1 MSNPPEIQALR
12 FGRIVID
19 NVAFNRDVIIFPDR
33 IRSDWR
39 RRDGHN
45 LALEDLAEVLES
57 NPEAI
62 ILGRGL
68 FERMKVSDDIR
79 ELITEQGI
87 ELVVLRT
94 EGASKAYNELRERRR
109 VVAALHLSC

>member
-1 MSNPPEIQALR
+1 LSNPPEIQALR

-19 NVAFNRDVIIFPDR
+19 NVAYNRDVIIFPNR

-57 NPEAI
+57 NPEVI

-68 FERMKVSDDIR
+68 FGRMKVSDDIR

>member
-1 MSNPPEIQALR
+1 LSNPPEIQELR

-19 NVAFNRDVIIFPDR
+19 NVVYNRDVIIFPDR
-33 IRSDWR
+33 VRSDWR

-45 LALEDLAEVLES
+45 LALEDLVEVLGG
-57 NPEAI
+57 NPETI
-62 ILGRGL
+62 ILGRGV
-68 FERMKVSDDIR
+68 FGRMKVSNDLR
-79 ELITEQGI
+79 ELITERGI

-94 EGASKAYNELRERRR
+94 EGASKAYNEMRERRR

>member
-19 NVAFNRDVIIFPDR
+19 NVTYNRDVIIFPDR

-45 LALEDLAEVLES
+45 LALKDLAEVLES

-68 FERMKVSDDIR
+68 FGRMKVSDDIR

>member
-1 MSNPPEIQALR
+1 MSNPPEIQELR

-19 NVAFNRDVIIFPDR
+19 NVVYNRDVIIFPDR
-33 IRSDWR
+33 VRSDWR

-45 LALEDLAEVLES
+45 LALEDLVEVLGG
-57 NPEAI
+57 NPETI
-62 ILGRGL
+62 ILGRGV
-68 FERMKVSDDIR
+68 FGRMKVSNDLR
-79 ELITEQGI
+79 ELITERGI

-94 EGASKAYNELRERRR
+94 EGASKAYNEMRERRR

>member
-1 MSNPPEIQALR
+1 MRNPPEIQALR

-19 NVAFNRDVIIFPDR
+19 NIVYNRDVIIFPDR
-33 IRSDWR
+33 IRSNWR

-45 LALEDLAEVLES
+45 LALEDLVEVLEG
-57 NPEAI
+57 NPETI
-62 ILGRGL
+62 ILGRGV
-68 FERMKVSDDIR
+68 FGRMKVSDDVR
-79 ELITEQGI
+79 ELITERGI

>member
-39 RRDGHN
+39 RGDGHN

-68 FERMKVSDDIR
+68 FGRMKVSDDIR

>member
-19 NVAFNRDVIIFPDR
+19 GVVYNRDVIIFPDR
-33 IRSDWR
+33 VRSNWR

-45 LALEDLAEVLES
+45 LVIEDLVEVLES
-57 NPEAI
+57 NPEVI
-62 ILGRGL
+62 ILGRGV
-68 FERMKVSDDIR
+68 FGRMKVAAELR
-79 ELITEQGI
+79 EVITERGI
-87 ELVVLRT
+87 ELIVLRT
-94 EGASKAYNELRERRR
+94 EGARKAYNELRERRR

>member
-19 NVAFNRDVIIFPDR
+19 NVAYNRDVIIFPDR

-68 FERMKVSDDIR
+68 FGRMKVSDDVR
-79 ELITEQGI
+79 ELITERGI

>member
-68 FERMKVSDDIR
+68 FGRMKVSDDIH

-109 VVAALHLSC
+109 VVAALLLSC

>member
-1 MSNPPEIQALR
+1 LSNPPEIQEFR
-12 FGRIVID
+12 FGRIIID
-19 NVAFNRDVIIFPDR
+19 NVVYNRDVIIFPDR
-33 IRSDWR
+33 VRSDWR

-45 LALEDLAEVLES
+45 LTLEDLIEVLDG

-62 ILGRGL
+62 IIGRGV
-68 FERMKVSDDIR
+68 FGRMNVSDDIR
-79 ELITEQGI
+79 ELITERGI

-94 EGASKAYNELRERRR
+94 EGARKVYNEMRERRR